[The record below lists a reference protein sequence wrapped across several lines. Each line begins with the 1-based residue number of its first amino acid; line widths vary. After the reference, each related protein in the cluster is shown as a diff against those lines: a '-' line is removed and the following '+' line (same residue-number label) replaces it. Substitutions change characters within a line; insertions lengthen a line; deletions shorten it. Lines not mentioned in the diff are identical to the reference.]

1 VPYGPA
7 ARPVAAKRKMSRF
20 RILGTLAMTAVLAAC
35 EVGPDYERP
44 AAATPESYK
53 ELDGWKPSE
62 PSELAERGPWWSIYK
77 DTQLDQLE
85 AQVDISNQNL
95 KAAEAAFREANAIV
109 AEARA
114 GLFPTLTVNAS
125 GQRSGQGAGAGTSG
139 TISRG
144 GRVQNQFNATASAS
158 WELDVWGRIRRTVES
173 DVASAQASAAD
184 LAAARLSAQGLLA
197 VDYLQ
202 LRIADEL
209 KRLLDDTT
217 VAFARALQ
225 ITVNRYQGGIAARSD
240 VASARAQYES
250 TRAQAINVGV
260 QRAAFEHAIAVLI
273 GKPPAE
279 LTIAVAKYTAV
290 IPAMPPGLPSTLL
303 ERRPDIAAAERR
315 VAASNAQIGVAV
327 AAYFPAL
334 TLSASYGVVSTALD
348 TLFRAANGVWS
359 FGPALAQTVFDAG
372 LRGAQVDAARA
383 LYDQDVANY
392 RQTVLTAFQQV
403 EDELAALRILEQQ
416 AEVQDLA
423 VDAAQE
429 AEALIFNQY
438 TAGTVAYTSVI
449 TAQTVALGNRQ
460 SALTIRQNRLVASV
474 TLLQALGGGW
484 DAAQLPNDAQ
494 IKGGDARPVRASGS

>member
-1 VPYGPA
+1 
-7 ARPVAAKRKMSRF
+7 VAAD
-20 RILGTLAMTAVLAAC
+20 GLASHGWRLAAVAMVAALAAC

-44 AAATPESYK
+44 DAATSESYK
-53 ELDGWKPSE
+53 EIEGWKPSA
-62 PSELAERGPWWSIYK
+62 PGDLADRGPWWSVYK
-77 DTQLDQLE
+77 DKDLDRLE
-85 AQVDISNQNL
+85 QQVDVSNQNL
-95 KAAEAAFREANAIV
+95 KAAEAAFREARAIV

-114 GLFPTLTVNAS
+114 GLFPTLSVDAS
-125 GQRSGQGAGAGTSG
+125 AQRSGQGAGAGTSTG
-139 TISRG
+139 TVSRG

-158 WELDVWGRIRRTVES
+158 WDLDVWGRIRRTVES

-184 LAAARLSAQGLLA
+184 LAAARLSAQALLA
-197 VDYLQ
+197 TDYLQ
-202 LRIADEL
+202 LRVADEL
-209 KRLLDDTT
+209 KRLLEDTA
-217 VAFARALQ
+217 VAFERALQ
-225 ITVNRYQGGIAARSD
+225 ITINRYQGGIAARSD

-273 GKPPAE
+273 GKPPAK
-279 LTIAVAKYTAV
+279 LTIAAAKFTAI

-303 ERRPDIAAAERR
+303 ERRPDIAGAERR
-315 VAASNAQIGVAV
+315 VAAANAQIGVAV
-327 AAYFPAL
+327 AAYYPDI
-334 TLSASYGVVSTALD
+334 TLSASYGVVSTAID

-392 RQTVLTAFQQV
+392 RQTVLAGFQQV

-416 AEVQDLA
+416 AEVQDKA
-423 VDAAQE
+423 VAAAQE

-460 SALTIRQNRLVASV
+460 TALTILQNRLVASV
-474 TLLQALGGGW
+474 TLIEATGGGW
-484 DAAQLPNDAQ
+484 DAAQLPNDAR
-494 IKGGDARPVRASGS
+494 IKGGDKRATSAP

>member
-1 VPYGPA
+1 MAMA
-7 ARPVAAKRKMSRF
+7 AA
-20 RILGTLAMTAVLAAC
+20 LAAC

-44 AAATPESYK
+44 EAATPGSYK
-53 ELDGWKPSE
+53 EIDGWKPSE
-62 PSELAERGPWWSIYK
+62 PGDLADRGPWWSIYK
-77 DTQLDQLE
+77 DPQLDRLE

-95 KAAEAAFREANAIV
+95 KAAEAAFREASAIV

-114 GLFPTLTVNAS
+114 GLFPTVSVAAS
-125 GQRSGQGAGAGTSG
+125 AQRSGQGAGASTSG
-139 TISRG
+139 NIVSRG

-158 WELDVWGRIRRTVES
+158 WELDVWGRIRRTIES

-184 LAAARLSAQGLLA
+184 LAAARLSAQALLA
-197 VDYLQ
+197 TDYLE

-217 VAFARALQ
+217 VAFARTLQ
-225 ITVNRYQGGIAARSD
+225 ITINRYQGGIAARSD

-250 TRAQAINVGV
+250 TRAQAINFGV

-273 GKPPAE
+273 GKPPAD
-279 LTIAVAKYTAV
+279 LTIAAV
-290 IPAMPPGLPSTLL
+290 KLTPIIPVTPPGLPSTLL

-315 VAASNAQIGVAV
+315 VAAANAQIGVAV

-334 TLSASYGVVSTALD
+334 TLSASYGVVSTAID

-372 LRGAQVDAARA
+372 LRGAQVEAARA
-383 LYDQDVANY
+383 FYDQNVADY
-392 RQTVLTAFQQV
+392 RQTVLAAFQQV

-416 AEVQDLA
+416 AAVQDAA
-423 VDAAQE
+423 VAAAQE

-460 SALTIRQNRLVASV
+460 TALTILQNRLVASV

-484 DAAQLPNDAQ
+484 GAAQLPSDAQ
-494 IKGGDARPVRASGS
+494 VKHGDRRPVRASGS

>member
-1 VPYGPA
+1 VPADRVARLA
-7 ARPVAAKRKMSRF
+7 AAM
-20 RILGTLAMTAVLAAC
+20 TLALTLAAC

-44 AAATPESYK
+44 AAATPASYK
-53 ELDGWKPSE
+53 EIDGWKPSE
-62 PSELAERGPWWSIYK
+62 PGDLADRGPWWSIYN
-77 DTQLDQLE
+77 DPVLDQLE
-85 AQVDISNQNL
+85 RQVDISNQNL
-95 KAAEAAFREANAIV
+95 KAAEAAFREAGAVV
-109 AEARA
+109 AQARA
-114 GLFPTLTVNAS
+114 GLFPTLTVDAS
-125 GQRSGQGAGAGTSG
+125 AQRAGTGPGAGSSGNTSF
-139 TISRG
+139 RG
-144 GRVQNQFNATASAS
+144 GRVQNLYNATANAS
-158 WELDVWGRIRRTVES
+158 WELDVWGRIRRTIES

-184 LAAARLSAQGLLA
+184 LAAARLSTQGLLA
-197 VDYLQ
+197 ADYLQ

-225 ITVNRYQGGIAARSD
+225 ITINRYQGGIAARSD

-260 QRAAFEHAIAVLI
+260 QRAALEHAIAVLI

-279 LTIAVAKYTAV
+279 LTIAAAEFTPV
-290 IPAMPPGLPSTLL
+290 IPVAPPGLPSTLL
-303 ERRPDIAAAERR
+303 ERRPDIAGAERR
-315 VAASNAQIGVAV
+315 VAAANAEIGVAV

-334 TLSASYGVVSTALD
+334 TLSASYGVVSTAID

-359 FGPALAQTVFDAG
+359 FGPQLAQTVFDAG

-383 LYDQDVANY
+383 FYEQNVANY
-392 RQTVLTAFQQV
+392 RQTVLAAFQQV

-416 AEVQDLA
+416 AEVQDAA
-423 VDAAQE
+423 VAAAQE

-460 SALTIRQNRLVASV
+460 TALTILQNRLVASV

-484 DAAQLPNDAQ
+484 DAALLPSDAQ
-494 IKGGDARPVRASGS
+494 VKSGDTRPVRASGG